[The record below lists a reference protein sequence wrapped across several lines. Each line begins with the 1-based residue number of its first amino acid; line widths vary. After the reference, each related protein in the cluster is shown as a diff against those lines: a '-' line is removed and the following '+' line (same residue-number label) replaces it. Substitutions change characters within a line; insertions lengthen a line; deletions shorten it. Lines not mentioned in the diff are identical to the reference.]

1 MQLPADPPAR
11 AVIDSWVFG
20 HLHAWINPLILAARA
35 GAIELLWSP
44 VIIAESNRLLTWL
57 WLQRHDGDL
66 SGPSKRRCSQ
76 DAKVFLQ
83 IARTVFASLRTPR
96 QTTPCGPSMH
106 PMNGMSLFGTLRFGG
121 ERIS

>member
-11 AVIDSWVFG
+11 AVIDSCVFG
-20 HLHAWINPLILAARA
+20 HLYEWINPLILAARA

-57 WLQRHDGDL
+57 WLQRHGGDL

-83 IARTVFASLRTPR
+83 IARTVFRVVEDAPPDETMWTDR
-96 QTTPCGPSMH
+96 
-106 PMNGMSLFGTLRFGG
+106 
-121 ERIS
+121 